1 MLLVKMKSEKKLA
14 VLIVLISISSVLAWC
29 KVPIGNTTIWWGID
43 AFVLIFLNKLR
54 NQCSFNIKV
63 VNLFLILVLCSA
75 VYGVI
80 EQAQIYWDYKLLCDN
95 LMIFLLPLAAYAYM
109 EPSVLKTTLKSYLK
123 FSPWLL
129 LFLAPFL
136 YSDAY
141 GRFLVPYSFMALFF
155 NELDRK
161 NKILVTA
168 AFLITIIFGSES
180 RSDVIKFTICVC
192 MAICFYYKKISR
204 GLLKIIGL
212 VRYVFLVIP
221 FVFFVLGA
229 TGVFNIFNVD
239 EELGF
244 NGKYSMKAEDVEEDV
259 SALVDTRTFL
269 YVEEINSAIK
279 NNYVIF
285 GNSIARGYDSA
296 FFGHSI
302 DLDLKTNRGERQ
314 SCEVS
319 ILNVFN
325 YFGLVGCIIYFLIF
339 STASYYAICKSKNR
353 FVPIIGLYVAFRWT
367 FAWIEDFSKFDL
379 NYLFLWIMIGI
390 CFSPLYRNMT
400 DEDFKLWVKS
410 ID

>member
-1 MLLVKMKSEKKLA
+1 MKIEQNLSI
-14 VLIVLISISSVLAWC
+14 LIVLISVSSVLAWC
-29 KVPIGNTTIWWGID
+29 KIPIGNTAIWWCID
-43 AFVLIFLNKLR
+43 TFVLISFYKLWDR
-54 NQCSFNIKV
+54 KLFNVKV
-63 VNLFLILVLCSA
+63 INIFIILVLCSA

-80 EQAQIYWDYKLLCDN
+80 ERAQIYWDYKMLYDN

-109 EPSVLKTTLKSYLK
+109 KPSILKTTIKSYLK

-129 LFLAPFL
+129 LLLAPFL
-136 YSDAY
+136 DSDAF

-155 NELDRK
+155 KDLNVKYRFMV
-161 NKILVTA
+161 IA
-168 AFLITIIFGSES
+168 AFVITIFFGSDS
-180 RSDVIKFTICVC
+180 RSDVIKFSLCICFAV
-192 MAICFYYKKISR
+192 CFYYKKIAR
-204 GLLKIIGL
+204 FFFKFIRLG
-212 VRYVFLVIP
+212 RYLFLVIP
-221 FVFFVLGA
+221 FIFFALGA
-229 TGVFNIFNVD
+229 TGIFNVFNAD
-239 EELGF
+239 EELGI
-244 NGKYSMKAEDVEEDV
+244 NGKYSMNTSDTEDV
-259 SALVDTRTFL
+259 SALIDTRTFL

-279 NNYVIF
+279 NNYVIL
-285 GNSIARGYDSA
+285 GNSIARGYNSA